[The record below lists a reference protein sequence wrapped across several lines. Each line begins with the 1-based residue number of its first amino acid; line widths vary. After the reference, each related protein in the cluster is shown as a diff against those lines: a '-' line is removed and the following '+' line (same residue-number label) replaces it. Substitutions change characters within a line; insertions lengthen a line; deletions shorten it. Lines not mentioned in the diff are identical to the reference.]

1 MAGFNPTLT
10 KVGDGGREV
19 YGATEV
25 GTWQATFLS
34 TDTYTTGGWGSS
46 AGVPFVANTFGLS
59 RPIAGVTVNGY
70 NTAAVVWIWQ
80 WNFQTSKLMMLG
92 AGGGAAGTVTFAD
105 ATSSQSLSGF
115 VIQLFI
121 WTIR

>member
-25 GTWQATFLS
+25 GTWQAAFLS
-34 TDTYTTGGWGSS
+34 TDTYTTGGW
-46 AGVPFVANTFGLS
+46 ALTANQFGLS
-59 RPIAGVTVNGY
+59 RPLAGVSVTGM
-70 NTAAVVWIWQ
+70 NTAAIVWFWA
-80 WNFQTSKLMMLG
+80 WNFQTSKLQMLG

-115 VIQLFI
+115 TIQLLL
-121 WTIR
+121 WTTR